1 MVDTVIKLKRSE
13 TASAVP
19 TQANLEVG
27 EVALNLADKVLYTK
41 GTDGAVVA
49 VSNYVVGD
57 ANLVFPTGDY
67 GDMTASSVD
76 AFGVATERSYDC
88 RTAPPGILTTEDFGT
103 L

>member
-1 MVDTVIKLKRSE
+1 M
-13 TASAVP
+13 VP
-19 TQANLEVG
+19 TAGNLAVG
-27 EVALNLADKVLYTK
+27 EVALNYKDKILYAK
-41 GTDGAVVA
+41 GSDGEVVA

-88 RTAPPGILTTEDFGT
+88 RTAPPGILVTEDFGS